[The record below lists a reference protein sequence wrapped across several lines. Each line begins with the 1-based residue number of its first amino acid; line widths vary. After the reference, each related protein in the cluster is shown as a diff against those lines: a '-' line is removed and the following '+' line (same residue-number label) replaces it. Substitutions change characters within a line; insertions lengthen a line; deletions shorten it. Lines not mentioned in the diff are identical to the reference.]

1 MTQPNFVTGSHDVRR
16 KTTDEQIDRSAAAAR
31 AAMAGEFGAAD
42 EPAATTVV
50 RARAGN
56 SDDTSLDH
64 YLKRID
70 PKVAASFT
78 APQRQAIRT
87 MLGTRG
93 TNRHAVDFRRSFA
106 LGRSRYYAVLL
117 LGREHRSL
125 ARLHR
130 ERIGSGAG
138 YFFRYLAF
146 ALLLLLPILGAVYVL
161 KALAGVDVMAASG
174 L

>member
-1 MTQPNFVTGSHDVRR
+1 MRR

-31 AAMAGEFGAAD
+31 TAMAGEFGALE
-42 EPAATTVV
+42 EPATTTVV
-50 RARAGN
+50 RARVGG
-56 SDDTSLDH
+56 SDDNSLDH

-70 PKVAASFT
+70 PKVATSFT

-93 TNRHAVDFRRSFA
+93 TNRHAVDLRRSIAF
-106 LGRSRYYAVLL
+106 GRSRYYLILL

-130 ERIGSGAG
+130 ERFSAGSGH
-138 YFFRYLAF
+138 FFRYLAL

-161 KALAGVDVMAASG
+161 KVLVGIDVMAASG

>member
-1 MTQPNFVTGSHDVRR
+1 MRR

-31 AAMAGEFGAAD
+31 AAMAGEFGAGD
-42 EPAATTVV
+42 EPATTTVV
-50 RARAGN
+50 GPRAGN
-56 SDDTSLDH
+56 DDENSLDH

-93 TNRHAVDFRRSFA
+93 TRRHAVELRRSIAF
-106 LGRSRYYAVLL
+106 GHSRYYAVML

-130 ERIGSGAG
+130 ESIGFGVG
-138 YFFRYLAF
+138 PFFRYLVLAF
-146 ALLLLLPILGAVYVL
+146 LLLLAILGAVYVL
-161 KALAGVDVMAASG
+161 KLLAGIDVMAASG

>member
-1 MTQPNFVTGSHDVRR
+1 MRR

-31 AAMAGEFGAAD
+31 TAMAGEFGTGD
-42 EPAATTVV
+42 EPVTTADV
-50 RARAGN
+50 RARTGN
-56 SDDTSLDH
+56 GDGNSLDH

-87 MLGTRG
+87 MLGIRG
-93 TNRHAVDFRRSFA
+93 TNRHTVDLRRSFA
-106 LGRSRYYAVLL
+106 LGRGRYYAVLL
-117 LGREHRSL
+117 LGREQRSL

-130 ERIGSGAG
+130 ERISFGVGSI
-138 YFFRYLAF
+138 FRYLAL

-161 KALAGVDVMAASG
+161 KVLAGIDVMAASG